1 VSDRD
6 ESLLDKL
13 KDAVGLGDDE
23 VSEGEV
29 EIDMERPPDDASPH
43 RNEPIGQIDG
53 AAHAAAR
60 QGTGGGTGASGAMGG
75 AGAAGP
81 VGIRPVNGQDTDA
94 TGTTA
99 DAGAVKTEY
108 EMGNEFDPDHERVA
122 ESGFSR
128 QTPDEDEPQPR

>member
-1 VSDRD
+1 MSDPD
-6 ESLLDKL
+6 ESLLDKV
-13 KDAVGLGDDE
+13 KDALGMGDDDA
-23 VSEGEV
+23 SEAEGS
-29 EIDMERPPDDASPH
+29 IDMERPLDDASPH

-81 VGIRPVNGQDTDA
+81 LGVSPVNTSDNDA
-94 TGTTA
+94 TATTA
-99 DAGAVKTEY
+99 DAGGVKTEY

-128 QTPDEDEPQPR
+128 QPPGDDEP

>member
-1 VSDRD
+1 MSDRD

-23 VSEGEV
+23 MSEGEGG
-29 EIDMERPPDDASPH
+29 IDMERPLDDASPH

-81 VGIRPVNGQDTDA
+81 VGVGPVSDQDADA

-128 QTPDEDEPQPR
+128 PPAEREQP